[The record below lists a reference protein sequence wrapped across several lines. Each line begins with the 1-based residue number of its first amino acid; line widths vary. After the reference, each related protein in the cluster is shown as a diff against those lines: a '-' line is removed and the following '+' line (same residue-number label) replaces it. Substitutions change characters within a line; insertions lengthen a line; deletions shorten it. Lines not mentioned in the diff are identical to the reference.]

1 MVFPIVAVL
10 VLPLA
15 WVPSRRGRDTSLI
28 VICHQRVIEMH
39 WLLLFSYAK
48 QCPSNEEFTKA
59 PLNSSEKVHHCIPG
73 GLWAPAMRKALD
85 VIQLLNTQPFVHQYE
100 LWWYIFYI
108 IADIESMDILIK
120 GSEYWVGAPTAHQLS
135 LPGGLDSHNPF
146 EE

>member
-1 MVFPIVAVL
+1 MLSSYAVYSAIRLRGFPKHIIDKAHTL
-10 VLPLA
+10 QHY
-15 WVPSRRGRDTSLI
+15 I
-28 VICHQRVIEMH
+28 
-39 WLLLFSYAK
+39 FSYAK
-48 QCPSNEEFTKA
+48 QCPSNSPKHHWTAVKKFITAFKLQASEHQLEE
-59 PLNSSEKVHHCIPG
+59 
-73 GLWAPAMRKALD
+73 KALD